1 MQRTISHVYKFLNR
15 HKLIYVFIV
24 ILIYGNYTSEAFF
37 SSYNLVSL
45 LRMSGIT
52 GLLVLG
58 ESLVI
63 LTKGIDLS
71 IGWIASLSTVVVA
84 AVSVNFNEA
93 LNPIPLIIVALF
105 CAMSMG
111 AFLGFINGISVA
123 ILKVNPLITTLASM
137 WIAQGLAM
145 IILRGVPTRIP
156 IKEFTNIGRLKIF
169 GTIPVI
175 LIIFLIIALIVYS
188 LLKKIRFGRFVYA
201 VGGNEY
207 AAYLSGINVK
217 AIKIIVYTLSGLLA
231 SMGGILM
238 AAWTRTGEVG
248 ALAGYELTA
257 IAAVVMG
264 GISLT
269 GGEGNIWDGILG
281 AFILVTIRKILI
293 FGGINPWLLGFFTG
307 LLLLL
312 SVHFIQERIETKI

>member
-24 ILIYGNYTSEAFF
+24 ILIYGSYTSEAFF
-37 SSYNLVSL
+37 SSYNLSSL
-45 LRMSGIT
+45 LRMSSIT

-123 ILKVNPLITTLASM
+123 ILKVNPLVTTLACM

-156 IKEFTNIGRLKIF
+156 VKEFTNIGRLKIF
-169 GTIPVI
+169 GTIPAI
-175 LIIFLIIALIVYS
+175 LIIFLIIALIIYY
-188 LLKKIRFGRFVYA
+188 LLKKIRLGRFVYA

-231 SMGGILM
+231 SIGGILM
-238 AAWTRTGEVG
+238 AAWTQTGEVG

-264 GISLT
+264 GVSLT

-312 SVHFIQERIETKI
+312 SVHFIQERIKTKI